1 MVTASVIVVIVA
13 VLLSLAAIFV
23 QKRTGPAQATKGTY
37 SVLVLKGR
45 PKKKATTSGASE
57 LPSHFSDVSFAK
69 KPSHIGMR

>member
-45 PKKKATTSGASE
+45 PKMKATTSGAVEMLSH
-57 LPSHFSDVSFAK
+57 PSSVSLAK